1 MTSQALQNQVIA
13 PRLMVAKC
21 NTCGTSYTQARW
33 GGLELK
39 GQQKVEADEEG
50 PAQTL
55 ELRNCTCGSTL
66 AKEYLP

>member
-1 MTSQALQNQVIA
+1 MTSQALQHQAIA

-33 GGLELK
+33 LELK
-39 GQQKVEADEEG
+39 HLGSQHTEADEEG
-50 PAQTL
+50 PAQTF

-66 AKEYLP
+66 AKEITR